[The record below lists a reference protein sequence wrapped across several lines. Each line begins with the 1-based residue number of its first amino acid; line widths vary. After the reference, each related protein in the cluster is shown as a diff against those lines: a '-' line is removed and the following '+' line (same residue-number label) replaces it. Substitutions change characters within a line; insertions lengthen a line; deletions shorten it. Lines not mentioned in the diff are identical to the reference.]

1 MSNTSYTKKE
11 SRLNVRKRVLRII
24 LPIISAFLFA
34 LAFWVLYHELKY
46 YHYREIVYYFH
57 ELPIS
62 RLFFALF
69 SSILSYLMLIGY
81 DVLGMRYIRHPLGYG
96 KIALASYIGYAFSNR
111 IGYSFLSGGFVRYR
125 LYSAWGLSAA
135 EIAKV
140 VAFCIFSSFLGFFT
154 LAGISFL
161 VKPETIPS
169 YLRLPVYSVRPVGV
183 FFIVLVAIYFIMIFF
198 FKKPLSIRG
207 RRLRLPSKKLFP
219 AQILVSTL
227 DWAFAAFTLYFLL
240 PPSVKI
246 SLPGFISIFMTAQF
260 AGLVS
265 HVPGGLGIFEVV
277 MLLLLPPVVTHSQII
292 GSLVSFR
299 VVYYFMPL
307 TIATVMLGAEEL
319 LHLRKKTVQ

>member
-1 MSNTSYTKKE
+1 MNNASYTKKE
-11 SRLNVRKRVLRII
+11 SRLNISKRVLRII
-24 LPIISAFLFA
+24 LPIISACLFA
-34 LAFWVLYHELKY
+34 LAFWVLYHELKN
-46 YHYREIVYYFH
+46 YHYREVVHYFH
-57 ELPIS
+57 ELPLY
-62 RLFFALF
+62 RLFLALF

-81 DVLGMRYIRHPLGYG
+81 DFLGMWYIRHPLGYG
-96 KIALASYIGYAFSNR
+96 KIAFASYIGYAFSNS

-154 LAGISFL
+154 FAGISFL
-161 VKPETIPS
+161 IKPETIPS
-169 YLRLPVYSVRPVGV
+169 YLHLPLYSVRPVGI
-183 FFIVLVAIYFIMIFF
+183 FFIALVAIYFSMIFF

-207 RRLRLPSKKLFP
+207 RQLRLPSKKLFP

-227 DWAFAAFTLYFLL
+227 DWAFATFTLYFLL
-240 PPSVKI
+240 PPNIKI

-277 MLLLLPPVVTHSQII
+277 MLLLLPPVLTHSQII

-299 VVYYFMPL
+299 IIYYFIPL
-307 TIATVMLGAEEL
+307 TIAAVMLGAREL
-319 LHLRKKTVQ
+319 LQLKKKTVL

>member
-1 MSNTSYTKKE
+1 MKGASYAKKE
-11 SRLNVRKRVLRII
+11 SRLNVRKRMLRII
-24 LPIISAFLFA
+24 LPIISACLFA
-34 LAFWVLYHELKY
+34 IAFWILYHELKN
-46 YHYREIVYYFH
+46 YHYREIVHYYH
-57 ELPIS
+57 ELS
-62 RLFFALF
+62 LYRLLLAIF

-81 DVLGMRYIRHPLGYG
+81 DFLGMWYIRHPLGYG
-96 KIALASYIGYAFSNR
+96 KIAFASYIGYAFSNS
-111 IGYSFLSGGFVRYR
+111 IGFSFISGGVIRYR
-125 LYSAWGLSAA
+125 FYSAWGLSAA

-183 FFIVLVAIYFIMIFF
+183 FFIVLIAIYFSMIFF
-198 FKKPLSIRG
+198 FKKPLSIKG
-207 RRLRLPSKKLFP
+207 RQLRLPSKKLFP

-227 DWAFAAFTLYFLL
+227 DWVFAAFTLYFLL
-240 PPSVKI
+240 PPNVKI
-246 SLPGFISIFMTAQF
+246 SLPGFISIFMTGQF

-277 MLLLLPPVVTHSQII
+277 MLLLLPPVLTRSQII

-299 VVYYFMPL
+299 VVYYFIPL
-307 TIATVMLGAEEL
+307 AIAALMLGAREL
-319 LHLRKKTVQ
+319 LQLRQKP